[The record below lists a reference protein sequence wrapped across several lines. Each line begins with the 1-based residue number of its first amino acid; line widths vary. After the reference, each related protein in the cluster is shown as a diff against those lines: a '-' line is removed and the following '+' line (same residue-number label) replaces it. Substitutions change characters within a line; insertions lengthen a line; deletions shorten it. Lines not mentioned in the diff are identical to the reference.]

1 VLRVFLG
8 EGCLLRQFRYL
19 EPPLLPTYL
28 DAHLIRPYSFDRD
41 ALVQTW
47 GFIIAHPRTSTTVYL
62 SLSLATEDGGYVCS
76 WAVESGGFLV
86 RGELA
91 DEFTYELLRWVESED
106 CPFEPFSGSQHRN
119 VPIEN
124 NDVAPP
130 PPPVEIPPEV
140 APSIW
145 DRLRDD

>member
-1 VLRVFLG
+1 MLRVFLG
-8 EGCLLRQFRYL
+8 EGCLLRQARYQ
-19 EPPLLPTYL
+19 EPLAPTYL
-28 DAHLIRPYSFDRD
+28 DAYLIRPYSFDRD

-47 GFIIAHPRTSTTVYL
+47 EFRISRPRFVSAVYL
-62 SLSLATEDGGYVCS
+62 SLSLATEEGGYVCS
-76 WAVESGGFLV
+76 WAAQSGGFLV
-86 RGELA
+86 GGQLA

-106 CPFEPFSGSQHRN
+106 CPFEPFNGSQHRN

-130 PPPVEIPPEV
+130 PPPPEIPPEMT
-140 APSIW
+140 PSIW